1 MTNRRRWEVL
11 AASALWLCAT
21 LIMAGIMAGMMAEV
35 MAEVMAGQNRAPA
48 TPAAAPQV
56 PAVVPAAAPVDP
68 VEAYKEDVHQQSGV
82 TCASCHGAGAPG
94 PIARTRIASLCA
106 SCHSNP
112 VYMRTFRPQVRTD
125 QHSQYLTSVHGQ
137 QMAKGETRVA
147 TCSDCHNAHGV
158 RPVKDARSPVAPV
171 NVAQTCARCHGDG
184 NRMTPF
190 GRDPAVYDDWS
201 HSVHAAALLQRG
213 DTSAPTC
220 STCHGSHGATPPG
233 IDSVANI
240 CSTCHVREAELYQS
254 STKRVAFELAEQ
266 PACLTCHSNH
276 KIVHPQDAWIDLKE
290 PALCATCHTD
300 DMAGAALIRT
310 VRTGFDTLTTKFDAA
325 KALLDRAEEAGML
338 VDDGRSALREATEQ
352 RVRLRVAVHAF
363 AEAPFKESLDL
374 GVAAADRAQQAA
386 DAAMKELNF
395 RRRGLA
401 LATLVILGFLL
412 TLAVKIRRLPPPTS
426 P

>member
-1 MTNRRRWEVL
+1 VTNQTRKVLL
-11 AASALWLCAT
+11 AAPALWLCAT
-21 LIMAGIMAGMMAEV
+21 LIVAS
-35 MAEVMAGQNRAPA
+35 QNAAAPQPQA
-48 TPAAAPQV
+48 PAAAPAASAVSV
-56 PAVVPAAAPVDP
+56 PANPD
-68 VEAYKEDVHQQSGV
+68 EAYKDDVHQQAGV
-82 TCASCHGAGAPG
+82 TCAACHGTGAPG
-94 PIARTRIASLCA
+94 PIARTAIASLCA
-106 SCHSNP
+106 SCHSDP
-112 VYMRTFRPQVRTD
+112 TYMRKFRPQVRTD
-125 QHSQYLTSVHGQ
+125 QHAQYVTSVHGQ

-147 TCSDCHNAHGV
+147 TCSDCHNSHGV

-171 NVAQTCARCHGDG
+171 NVAQTCATCHADA

-190 GRDPAVYDDWS
+190 QRDPAVYDDWS

-254 STKRVAFELAEQ
+254 STKRVAFEAAEQ

-276 KIVHPQDAWIDLKE
+276 KIEHPQDAWIDLKE
-290 PALCATCHTD
+290 PALCATCHTE

-310 VRTGFDTLTTKFDAA
+310 VRSGFDTLTTKYDAA

-338 VDDGRSALREATEQ
+338 VDEGMSALREATEQ
-352 RVRLRVAVHAF
+352 RVRLRVIVHAF
-363 AEAPFKESLDL
+363 AEPPFTESLNVGL
-374 GVAAADRAQQAA
+374 AAADRAQQAA
-386 DAAMKELNF
+386 DTAMKELNT
-395 RRRGLA
+395 RRWGLA

-412 TLAVKIRRLPPPTS
+412 TLAVKIRRLPPPAST
-426 P
+426 